1 VFKNNNLSIFC
12 REVYF
17 FVLSEFLFISM
28 TRVFLLS
35 DTHSYWNSEWI
46 KYFEAADQIWHAGDI
61 GDEKLLQKINE
72 YSQNKELKIVYG
84 NIDGNAVRIQTAEH
98 CVFELEGFKVLIIHI
113 AGTFRKYNQHTKD
126 LISRYQPNILVCGH
140 SHILKVRYDPQFHL
154 WYMNPGAAGKYGFH
168 PISTALFFELNEGK
182 IQNFNIIEW
191 EKNKLD

>member
-1 VFKNNNLSIFC
+1 
-12 REVYF
+12 
-17 FVLSEFLFISM
+17 M

-98 CVFELEGFKVLIIHI
+98 CV
-113 AGTFRKYNQHTKD
+113 
-126 LISRYQPNILVCGH
+126 
-140 SHILKVRYDPQFHL
+140 
-154 WYMNPGAAGKYGFH
+154 
-168 PISTALFFELNEGK
+168 LN
-182 IQNFNIIEW
+182 
-191 EKNKLD
+191 